1 MSEQE
6 VKLNV
11 PSAARAG
18 VQREMS
24 RGDARGI
31 HLHAMYFDTPS
42 RELARAKIALRLRL
56 EGDVWIQTLKTPG
69 KDAIS
74 RLELNHARPGPIL
87 DLSVYAGSEVEA
99 ALTSVQGELALRYET
114 DVRRVVRKHRNRQG
128 TVEIAFDTGEIRAGG
143 FTLPLCE
150 LEFELLTGQVAS
162 IFDVARQW
170 HVRHGLVLDARSKSE
185 RGDALASLAA
195 DLHHKPVDD
204 SDLANPDAHASR
216 VKRAERIAAFWAPRP
231 ILGVKLHADQ
241 TPAQALATV
250 TAECLDQITRN
261 AAVLAE
267 VDTAEVDYQAGHPDH
282 VHQLRVGVR
291 RLRSAWRLFDGIAVL
306 PPASTQNALKDF
318 FGNFGSNRDR
328 DVLNATVLPKLVA
341 AGMPMLAEE
350 SSNDRDDSATLARAR
365 NFQGLLLDLLEWS
378 VTPQPSLVAAQ
389 AMAAAAPVAN
399 AATVAAASA
408 SQATASAAVPAATSA
423 SATIIV
429 DTSQASSDVS
439 DRGTAM
445 ANVGSDTDT
454 SGTNPAANGGLH
466 AHAAGT
472 TEGERGRHAAT
483 SPQTTTQAAAPVVP
497 TIIPLGAPSA
507 QPRLDT
513 LLVDRMHAWHKQ
525 ITKRGKRF
533 ASIDFE
539 KKHSLRKKVK
549 LLRYSLGFSESLLGA
564 SRLRA
569 YRKHLAVV
577 QDLLGEF
584 NDMAV
589 AHDTFLA
596 RAATANEAWFAVG
609 WLSAEQSRIVLR
621 AQSALTTLGSA
632 PGFWK

>member
-11 PSAARAG
+11 APAARSG
-18 VQREMS
+18 VEREMS
-24 RGDARGI
+24 RGDSRSI
-31 HLHAMYFDTPS
+31 HLHAMYFDTPA

-56 EGDVWIQTLKTPG
+56 EGDVWIQTLKMPG

-74 RLELNHARPGPIL
+74 RIELNHTRPGPIL

-114 DVRRVVRKHRNRQG
+114 DVLRIIRKHRTRQG
-128 TVEIAFDTGEIRAGG
+128 SVEIAFDRGEVRAGG
-143 FTLPLCE
+143 FMLPICE
-150 LEFELLTGQVAS
+150 LEFELLSGRVAA
-162 IFDVARQW
+162 IFEVARAW
-170 HVRHGLVLDARSKSE
+170 HQRHGLILDARSKSE
-185 RGDALASLAA
+185 RGDALASLAS
-195 DLHHKPVDD
+195 DLDFKPVDD
-204 SDLANPDAHASR
+204 SDPADSR
-216 VKRAERIAAFWAPRP
+216 SAAMRSKRAARIAAFWAPRP
-231 ILGVKLHADQ
+231 ILSVKLQADQ
-241 TPAQALATV
+241 TPAQALAIV

-267 VDTAEVDYQAGHPDH
+267 VDTASVDYQAGHPDH

-306 PPASTQNALKDF
+306 PPAELQDALKTF

-328 DVLNATVLPKLVA
+328 DVLNASVLPKLLA
-341 AGMPMLAEE
+341 AGMPVFA
-350 SSNDRDDSATLARAR
+350 DDVPDDADDSATLARAK
-365 NFQGLLLDLLEWS
+365 NFQGLLLSLLEWS
-378 VTPQPSLVAAQ
+378 VTPQPSLAAAQ
-389 AMAAAAPVAN
+389 AIEAAAATIVTAGTGASVGTTSANAMAAASGSGEQGALPAVGTHPAPGHAHDGTQPATGAEADVSTRALMAEPVA
-399 AATVAAASA
+399 V
-408 SQATASAAVPAATSA
+408 QATSA
-423 SATIIV
+423 HI
-429 DTSQASSDVS
+429 
-439 DRGTAM
+439 
-445 ANVGSDTDT
+445 
-454 SGTNPAANGGLH
+454 
-466 AHAAGT
+466 
-472 TEGERGRHAAT
+472 
-483 SPQTTTQAAAPVVP
+483 VP
-497 TIIPLGAPSA
+497 TIIPLGAATA
-507 QPRLDT
+507 QTRLDT
-513 LLVDRMHAWHKQ
+513 LLMDRLHLWHKQ
-525 ITKRGKRF
+525 IVKRGKHF
-533 ASIDFE
+533 ASIDIE

-589 AHDTFLA
+589 AHDTYLA
-596 RAATANEAWFAVG
+596 RAATTNEAWFAVG

-621 AQSALTTLGSA
+621 AQTALTDLGSA

>member
-11 PSAARAG
+11 PPAARAG

-74 RLELNHARPGPIL
+74 RLELNHTRPGPIL

-150 LEFELLTGQVAS
+150 LEFELLTGQVTA
-162 IFDVARQW
+162 IFDMARQW

-204 SDLANPDAHASR
+204 SDPTDPDAHALR
-216 VKRAERIAAFWAPRP
+216 VKRAERIAAFWSPRP

-267 VDTAEVDYQAGHPDH
+267 VDTADVDYQAGHPDH

-328 DVLNATVLPKLVA
+328 DVLNATVLPKLLA
-341 AGMPMLAEE
+341 AGMPVLAEE
-350 SSNDRDDSATLARAR
+350 PPNDRDDSATLARAR

-378 VTPQPSLVAAQ
+378 VTPQPSLAAVQ
-389 AMAAAAPVAN
+389 AMTAAAPMGD
-399 AATVAAASA
+399 AATLAAASA
-408 SQATASAAVPAATSA
+408 SQATVSAAVPAATSV
-423 SATIIV
+423 SATVIV
-429 DTSQASSDVS
+429 DPSQTSSDVS
-439 DRGTAM
+439 DRNTAM
-445 ANVGSDTDT
+445 ANAGSDADT
-454 SGTNPAANGGLH
+454 SGSDPATNGGLH
-466 AHAAGT
+466 AHAPGT
-472 TEGERGRHAAT
+472 TEGERGHAAA
-483 SPQTTTQAAAPVVP
+483 SPQATTQAAVPVVP

-513 LLVDRMHAWHKQ
+513 LLVDRMQAWHKQ

-533 ASIDFE
+533 ASIDIE

-589 AHDTFLA
+589 AHDTYLA

-621 AQSALTTLGSA
+621 AQNALTTLGSA